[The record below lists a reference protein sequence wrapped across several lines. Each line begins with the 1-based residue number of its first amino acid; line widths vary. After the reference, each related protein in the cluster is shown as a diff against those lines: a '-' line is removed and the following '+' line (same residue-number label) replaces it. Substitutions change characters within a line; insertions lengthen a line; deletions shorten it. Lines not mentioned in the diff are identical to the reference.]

1 MNKLWICLT
10 RDKRFEL
17 RVSGFLTLPAVA
29 VSSSY
34 CHSPDISPVPS
45 GLSPLPLG
53 LFFTSYF
60 LPPVKFSSLCLLPLL
75 SPSPFDPGLLPNP
88 PLLLP
93 PLPQALLFS
102 PSPSTGPYPPPALFL
117 HPRATP
123 PPLPRCHST
132 PRSSPEKP
140 SPPVRRR
147 RWPRD
152 DLGHAVHSSRRRRTG
167 RFGGDSMWI
176 REVPMG
182 TWRGSDWDSRRTLDE
197 VLSRIGCRVW
207 AKIR

>member
-1 MNKLWICLT
+1 MHGRKKRSSMNKLWICLT

-102 PSPSTGPYPPPALFL
+102 PSPSTGPYPPPCPL
-117 HPRATP
+117 P
-123 PPLPRCHST
+123 PPQGNSPSPSPLPFNPEVLPREAIAARET
-132 PRSSPEKP
+132 PAMAPRRPRSCRAQLSSEED
-140 SPPVRRR
+140 RAI
-147 RWPRD
+147 RWR
-152 DLGHAVHSSRRRRTG
+152 
-167 RFGGDSMWI
+167 
-176 REVPMG
+176 
-182 TWRGSDWDSRRTLDE
+182 LD
-197 VLSRIGCRVW
+197 VD
-207 AKIR
+207 

>member
-1 MNKLWICLT
+1 M
-10 RDKRFEL
+10 
-17 RVSGFLTLPAVA
+17 S
-29 VSSSY
+29 
-34 CHSPDISPVPS
+34 
-45 GLSPLPLG
+45 
-53 LFFTSYF
+53 
-60 LPPVKFSSLCLLPLL
+60 
-75 SPSPFDPGLLPNP
+75 SPSPFPFPIRPRLVTQSSSAPASLTPGPSFFPFPIHRTLP
-88 PLLLP
+88 
-93 PLPQALLFS
+93 
-102 PSPSTGPYPPPALFL
+102 PPPALFL

-197 VLSRIGCRVW
+197 VLSRIGCRFW